1 MTKSEAPAENFPFC
15 TIDPNESMYFYL
27 PFKINFLQV
36 FSFSLILII
45 LGRVPVPDS
54 RYDFL
59 VQYFKPARYSLTFLV
74 YIKLIVLS
82 KQLNCIIFSK
92 VPAYLNIVDIAGLVK
107 GASEGQG
114 LGNSFL
120 SHIRACD
127 AIFHVSRAFVDEEV
141 THVEGDVDPVRD
153 LDIIFDELR
162 LKDLEYLNKQ
172 IEGMERSVLR
182 AADKAKKASYV
193 SSFTFL

>member
-1 MTKSEAPAENFPFC
+1 M
-15 TIDPNESMYFYL
+15 
-27 PFKINFLQV
+27 
-36 FSFSLILII
+36 
-45 LGRVPVPDS
+45 PDS

-74 YIKLIVLS
+74 YIKFIVLS
-82 KQLNCIIFSK
+82 KQLDRIIFSK

-193 SSFTFL
+193 SSFTFYKILVELLVILCVFFSGNSPQSSYSSGRRQETGSFWNLG